1 MPRPRNH
8 YDPETHPKKPAPA
21 AGRRNRRRPVKK
33 ERALPDRN
41 SQDWGEANKEPG
53 KAWGEGGN
61 AWAEAGPTGW
71 GEGGWAGVESGA
83 WGLEG
88 DDDWALEAYTTS
100 KIEIW
105 RKQVEVCPRHELV
118 RTPSAT
124 SEEPATIDESLLGP
138 TSSSHTIAPKFYR
151 WALNFLNQEKV
162 SADRKRKA
170 LAFLK
175 RSRQQQLECIRRLIE
190 EIRELS

>member
-41 SQDWGEANKEPG
+41 SQDWGEAN
-53 KAWGEGGN
+53 
-61 AWAEAGPTGW
+61 
-71 GEGGWAGVESGA
+71 GGWAGVESGA